1 VCGSTPVES
10 HHLAGRVNHALT
22 VPVCATHHGMLTRLQ
37 RLWRV
42 WLSEGERSEVE
53 QLSSLAVGW
62 FHLMTL
68 ATASDRESDV
78 VGMLSSILADISP
91 ALMMDARTLAHALSL
106 SPSTPNAWPIMMP
119 HDFRPTSKIAT
130 VDRVRELSGSISN
143 VVSIVCLAAGIPTDN
158 PKGWLG
164 RLLTSVR
171 DDPSRFVAWIEG
183 LESDALDGFDA
194 EARAIAESYLD
205 GRVDMADAMNLY
217 FRCSLEA
224 VESIVRGYAEA
235 SHD

>member
-10 HHLAGRVNHALT
+10 HHLAGRANHALT

-42 WLSEGERSEVE
+42 PLSEAERSEVE
-53 QLSSLAVGW
+53 QLSILAVGL
-62 FHLMTL
+62 FHLMML

-91 ALMMDARTLAHALSL
+91 ALTMDARTLAHALSL

-130 VDRVRELSGSISN
+130 ADRVRELSSLISN
-143 VVSIVCLAAGIPTDN
+143 VASIVCQAAGIPTDN

-164 RLLTSVR
+164 RLLTSVQ
-171 DDPSRFVAWIEG
+171 DDPSRFVAWIES

-194 EARAIAESYLD
+194 EARAMAESYLD
-205 GRVDMADAMNLY
+205 RHVDMADAMCLY
-217 FRCSLEA
+217 FYRALEVA
-224 VESIVRGYAEA
+224 ESIARRYAEA